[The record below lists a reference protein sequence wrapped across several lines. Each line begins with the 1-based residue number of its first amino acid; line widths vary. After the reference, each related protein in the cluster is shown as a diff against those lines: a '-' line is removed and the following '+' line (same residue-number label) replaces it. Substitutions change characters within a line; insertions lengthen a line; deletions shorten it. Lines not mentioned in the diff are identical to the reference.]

1 MNMNG
6 QYLSSGTRTMLMLC
20 VAIVLI
26 SEACVLFVLLSAP
39 GRNVGLDFIQYDWWG
54 LTFGLDGYSGVTCT
68 TCSPHAQ

>member
-1 MNMNG
+1 MNMKV
-6 QYLSSGTRTMLMLC
+6 QYLSSGTHTMLMLC

-54 LTFGLDGYSGVTCT
+54 LTFG
-68 TCSPHAQ
+68 

>member
-1 MNMNG
+1 MQTKSLGNILEGANYSIQKIPVSYMNMKV

-39 GRNVGLDFIQYDWWG
+39 GRNVGLDFIQYD
-54 LTFGLDGYSGVTCT
+54 
-68 TCSPHAQ
+68 